1 MLSEPRDVAPRPTPA
16 PPTPDWVR
24 SAGSQGGGALA
35 HPLAGLPAR
44 GTVCVSVSPTGHETC
59 THTERCRDKG
69 GAASS
74 PLACGGRTMTPRVP
88 LPVTSAP
95 AGSRNR
101 QGPLNPERLPGA
113 GRWSRGWPL
122 TRSTAGAS
130 GLGRVALTR
139 LDAAPVKELVRPLRP
154 LLGLEPEP
162 SGKPQGHWPCS
173 DWGHPARLRSPPGPL
188 WLWRTGRRGQGAAAA
203 HRTAQEAA
211 GRPLWGRGLSER
223 SPAPHSPHA
232 LPSRLSLPPSRNCT
246 PGCLRLRGLVADQP
260 SASGA
265 ASLPTPDLTRPV
277 AGTRHSPQ
285 KRQSAKIS
293 TIRKCSISRNQN

>member
-1 MLSEPRDVAPRPTPA
+1 MWGTDNAPEGAPSSDLSPRRLTEQTGAFEPGTPPWSWAVEQGVA
-16 PPTPDWVR
+16 
-24 SAGSQGGGALA
+24 
-35 HPLAGLPAR
+35 
-44 GTVCVSVSPTGHETC
+44 GT
-59 THTERCRDKG
+59 
-69 GAASS
+69 
-74 PLACGGRTMTPRVP
+74 
-88 LPVTSAP
+88 
-95 AGSRNR
+95 
-101 QGPLNPERLPGA
+101 
-113 GRWSRGWPL
+113 SRGRRGSPL

-130 GLGRVALTR
+130 GLGRVALTL

-232 LPSRLSLPPSRNCT
+232 
-246 PGCLRLRGLVADQP
+246 
-260 SASGA
+260 ASPTE
-265 ASLPTPDLTRPV
+265 LPTPSLPGCPSV
-277 AGTRHSPQ
+277 PPGTAPL
-285 KRQSAKIS
+285 AA
-293 TIRKCSISRNQN
+293 